1 MAQTYRNIF
10 FGPARPGYKSDQV
23 GIAWKVRQDGS
34 RIVKLHVGEAASES
48 YGWSEALAYLGPATA
63 RHGRGGSDP
72 CCGYGRSRKT
82 WDARSINI
90 VEIRFARVDLS

>member
-63 RHGRGGSDP
+63 RHVAAALIHAADMAEAAKPGTRDQ
-72 CCGYGRSRKT
+72 
-82 WDARSINI
+82 
-90 VEIRFARVDLS
+90 